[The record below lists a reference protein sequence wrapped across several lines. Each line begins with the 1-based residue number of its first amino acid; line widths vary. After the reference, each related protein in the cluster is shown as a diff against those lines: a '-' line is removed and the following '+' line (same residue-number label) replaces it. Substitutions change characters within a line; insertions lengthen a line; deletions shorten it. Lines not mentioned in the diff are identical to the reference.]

1 MPAAPW
7 PVPTHIVTIPY
18 LDFLSLISLNNWTAN
33 STSKLWVGGFDENV
47 NITLFDITGRV
58 IWTRNDQVPYSRSLN
73 VPFNNVKSG
82 LYILKVDS
90 ETIKKSIK
98 VIKEW
103 KR

>member
-1 MPAAPW
+1 M
-7 PVPTHIVTIPY
+7 
-18 LDFLSLISLNNWTAN
+18 LSPNPAN